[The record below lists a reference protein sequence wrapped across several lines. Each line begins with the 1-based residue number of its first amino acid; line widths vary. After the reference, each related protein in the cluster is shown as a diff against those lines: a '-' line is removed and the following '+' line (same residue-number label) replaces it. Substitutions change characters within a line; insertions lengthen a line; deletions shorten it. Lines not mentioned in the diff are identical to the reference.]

1 MKYSFPYLAYI
12 IGFGILPFAFTFVL
26 FGVNYNSAIR
36 GLTVVPLDQI
46 IYNTLFFS
54 VFTAILSSLIGLL
67 LAIAIDIIGRG
78 KRILSLLVM
87 LPYTIP
93 FTSSAL
99 IWAISLFGGY
109 GWFTYFLGL
118 KYDPLYF
125 PSTALYAVTMVSVWS
140 SIPLPFLI
148 ILSSLRSIPNYVKE
162 AAAVDGIKLSEYYSK
177 IAVPMIGKAFW
188 LSFLL
193 EFILALGNFDLPYVL
208 TQGGPGF
215 STTTLPLLV
224 YYEIFQ
230 LGKFSGGSLAAALLS
245 VFATIPSIFLLLL
258 LKSKKSGLKSI
269 SIKIPDKIFKG
280 IMFALLAIFLV
291 FLDFPVYWMFLVAFR
306 SSFLDFKYPP
316 ILLPEHLTGSYF
328 ASAASSAVPYL
339 ISSAVIAVSASL
351 LTIFLALPSSYE
363 ISKGKSKWILPLSIY
378 LYSLPSSSFIIP
390 LYLFFANEGL
400 LNTWEALIL
409 STPIFTA
416 TFAVWIFYN
425 YFLGFPKAYDD
436 AAEVFNIKNKLTRII
451 MPLSR
456 PALFSAFLLSFIF
469 NWHLLFYPLILS
481 MTPYNYS
488 FPPQGAQTITIFA
501 LLAIGNETVNWGLLA
516 SSALVAALP
525 VMIVTIISLDR
536 VLKGEYGSGI
546 KFV

>member
-1 MKYSFPYLAYI
+1 MKYSIPYLGYI
-12 IGFGILPFAFTFVL
+12 IGFGILPFVSTFIL
-26 FGVNYNSAIR
+26 FGVNFSQAIK
-36 GLTVVPLDQI
+36 GLSVVPLNQI
-46 IYNTLFFS
+46 MYNTLFFS
-54 VFTAILSSLIGLL
+54 IFTAIFSSVIGLL
-67 LAIAIDIIGRG
+67 LAIAIDMISKG
-78 KRILSLLVM
+78 KRVLSLLVM

-99 IWAISLFGGY
+99 IWSISLYGGY
-109 GWFTYFLGL
+109 GWFTYLLGI
-118 KYDPLYF
+118 KFDPLYF
-125 PSTALYAVTMVSVWS
+125 SSTSLYAVTLVSIWS

-177 IAVPMIGKAFW
+177 IAVPMVGKAFW

-230 LGKFSGGSLAAALLS
+230 LGYFSGGSLAAALLS
-245 VFATIPSIFLLLL
+245 IFATVPSVLLLLL
-258 LKSKKSGLKSI
+258 LKSKRSGLKSI
-269 SIKIPDKIFKG
+269 SIRLPDKIFK
-280 IMFALLAIFLV
+280 IIIFILLGIFLI

-306 SSFLDFKYPP
+306 SSILDFRYPP
-316 ILLPEHLTGSYF
+316 ILLPEHLTASYF
-328 ASAASSAVPYL
+328 ASAATSSVPYL
-339 ISSAVIAVSASL
+339 ISSIVIAISASL

-363 ISKGKSKWILPLSIY
+363 ISKGKSGWILPLSIY

-390 LYLFFANEGL
+390 LYLFFSKVNL
-400 LNTWEALIL
+400 LNTWESLIL

-451 MPLSR
+451 LPLSR

-481 MTPYNYS
+481 LTPYNYS

-501 LLAIGNETVNWGLLA
+501 LLAIGDETVNWGLLA

-536 VLKGEYGSGI
+536 VLKGEYGGGI
-546 KFV
+546 KFI